1 MPHTLTQDVNAENIL
16 DYSKALAEDCI
27 ISGIY
32 KSATLY
38 AKRVDQNS
46 YHYSLIAHEPKNDDN
61 QIIESSTRIISLI
74 DFNRLLNIVE
84 EVYKIFTSRAENKD
98 IEIITNEQT
107 TNISIN
113 MLGEWKI
120 VIANMSN
127 EEQEK
132 INELLIKLK

>member
-38 AKRVDQNS
+38 AKRVDQDS
-46 YHYSLIAHEPKNDDN
+46 YHYSLIAHEPKKEEN

-74 DFNRLLNIVE
+74 DFNRLLSIVE

-98 IEIITNEQT
+98 IEINTNDQT
-107 TNISIN
+107 INISIN

-120 VIANMSN
+120 AIANMSN

-132 INELLIKLK
+132 ITELLNKLK